1 MDHEDLRHWGAR
13 AADWAA
19 DYFASLSSRPV
30 RAPLSWC
37 ASNPLSADVPR
48 TPPSTGQPL
57 DDMFRDL
64 DALVMPRMTHW
75 QHPRFFAYFPANNSP
90 PSVLAEWLTAAVGAQ
105 GMLWQTS
112 PAATELEF
120 VVVDWFRQMVGLGM
134 DDGHGEEN
142 RWTGLI
148 QSGASIATLAFV
160 MVARDRAVGWDR
172 VIDDGLFGCKPV
184 RMYAGRGAHSSV
196 EKAVRLA
203 GIGRNNLVIIE
214 STNDE
219 EVEDDGT
226 GCINAEK
233 LKEAIQRDRKQ
244 GFLPAAVIAV
254 IGSTSTGACDDLDK
268 VLRVARNEGLLTH
281 VDAAWAGSALIC
293 PELRSE
299 VGLPSETT
307 GNPLDLAD
315 SVVIN
320 PHKWLLTNFDC
331 TVHFIGRERIADFQR
346 TMRITPAFLRTQGV
360 APVAAEG
367 TSNDGKAEAESN
379 GQAIGNDKHEDAT
392 KNEETSV
399 KETNTTS
406 MMDLSSVTIELGRR
420 FRALK
425 LWFVIRCYGVNG
437 LQAVIRQHIAWAK
450 QLATRLANTPGF
462 EIVTGPNLAL
472 FTFRI
477 VPELTAQ
484 RSVTRT
490 ENGEVGDEDEDEQ
503 RRVDEI
509 NRRLVNAVNDDGTL
523 YVTQTNHRGRYIV
536 RLSIG
541 STLTTEKDINVA
553 YDRLVHI
560 ARGILNG
567 DGTDE
572 EKEDDHDP

>member
-1 MDHEDLRHWGAR
+1 MQHEDLRHWGAR
-13 AADWAA
+13 AANWAA
-19 DYFASLSSRPV
+19 DYFAALSSRPV

-37 ASNPLSADVPR
+37 ASHPLSAEVPR
-48 TPPSTGQPL
+48 TPPSSGQPL

-112 PAATELEF
+112 PAATELEI

-134 DDGHGEEN
+134 VDGHGEDN

-148 QSGASIATLAFV
+148 QGGASLATLAFV
-160 MVARDRAVGWDR
+160 MVARDRAIGWDR

-184 RMYAGRGAHSSV
+184 RVYAGRGAHSSV

-203 GIGRNNLVIIE
+203 GIGRNNLVIVE
-214 STNDE
+214 STNGE
-219 EVEDDGT
+219 EAEDDGT
-226 GCINAEK
+226 GCINAQK
-233 LKEAIQRDRKQ
+233 LKEAIQHDREK

-254 IGSTSTGACDDLDK
+254 VGSTSTGASDDLDK
-268 VLRVARNEGLLTH
+268 VLRVAREEGLLTH

-293 PELRSE
+293 PELRTE
-299 VGLPSETT
+299 VGLPSDATE
-307 GNPLDLAD
+307 NPLNLAD

-331 TVHFIGRERIADFQR
+331 TVHFLKRERIVDFQR

-360 APVAAEG
+360 SPVAAENL
-367 TSNDGKAEAESN
+367 SNHGEAKTESN
-379 GQAIGNDKHEDAT
+379 GQASENGKHEHAMKMDGKEKEDP
-392 KNEETSV
+392 KNS
-399 KETNTTS
+399 S
-406 MMDLSSVTIELGRR
+406 MMDLSSVTLELGRR

-450 QLATRLANTPGF
+450 QLATRLCNTPSF
-462 EIVTGPNLAL
+462 EIVTGPNLGL

-477 VPELTAQ
+477 VPESIAQ
-484 RSVTRT
+484 GAASDGN
-490 ENGEVGDEDEDEQ
+490 EEEEEQ
-503 RRVDEI
+503 RKVDEI
-509 NRRLVNAVNDDGTL
+509 NRRFVNAVNDDGTI
-523 YVTQTNHRGRYIV
+523 YVTQTNHRGRYVI

-553 YDRLVHI
+553 YDRLVDI
-560 ARGILNG
+560 ACGILNG
-567 DGTDE
+567 DGNGAE
-572 EKEDDHDP
+572 RKDDP